1 MVHPR
6 ARGERS
12 INPVTGVIP
21 DQVHPR
27 ARGERSS
34 IGNGLSNI
42 AGSSPRTR
50 GTPRA
55 FIASTASGRFI
66 PAHAGNA
73 GMSGSTPGGSS
84 VHPRARG
91 ERTEGGGI
99 MGKVY
104 GSSPRTRGTPL
115 CNMWLIGGSRF
126 IPAHAGNATG
136 WARRGRSWPVHPR
149 ARGERLTVPI
159 FPEGRG
165 GSSPRTRGTL
175 IGWFA
180 GVGRYRFIPAHA
192 GNAVSSWSMAGF
204 IPVHP
209 RARGERVIRL
219 ERRVTTTGSSPRTRG
234 TLAHITDNPNGK
246 RFIPAHAGNAKD
258 KQGRIFVASVHP
270 RARGERSWA
279 HSRRVRSLGSS
290 PRTRGTRQA
299 PTARR

>member
-1 MVHPR
+1 MSASSSQLPETVHPRARGERVAEGKRIDQRHGSSPRTRGTHFGERREIHEWRFIPAHAGNASSSRLFQSSSMVHPR

-159 FPEGRG
+159 FPEGR
-165 GSSPRTRGTL
+165 
-175 IGWFA
+175 A
-180 GVGRYRFIPAHA
+180 
-192 GNAVSSWSMAGF
+192 
-204 IPVHP
+204 
-209 RARGERVIRL
+209 
-219 ERRVTTTGSSPRTRG
+219 
-234 TLAHITDNPNGK
+234 
-246 RFIPAHAGNAKD
+246 
-258 KQGRIFVASVHP
+258 VHP
-270 RARGERSWA
+270 RARGERS
-279 HSRRVRSLGSS
+279 
-290 PRTRGTRQA
+290 
-299 PTARR
+299 